1 MERREPGVGGTL
13 VTPLPAQLRWP
24 LLSVAK
30 VRGCETADSCP
41 NPALHTAE
49 KRQLAS
55 PLVWNPLYHS
65 RKRKRERRTT
75 PGEPQV
81 YQGRQ
86 SRDLLMRYDGKC
98 LMTPNPASDM
108 EWKAQVRA

>member
-41 NPALHTAE
+41 NPALHTA
-49 KRQLAS
+49 KKTQLAS

-65 RKRKRERRTT
+65 RKRESA
-75 PGEPQV
+75 EPLPRSPRCTKADKA
-81 YQGRQ
+81 GI
-86 SRDLLMRYDGKC
+86 C
-98 LMTPNPASDM
+98 L
-108 EWKAQVRA
+108 